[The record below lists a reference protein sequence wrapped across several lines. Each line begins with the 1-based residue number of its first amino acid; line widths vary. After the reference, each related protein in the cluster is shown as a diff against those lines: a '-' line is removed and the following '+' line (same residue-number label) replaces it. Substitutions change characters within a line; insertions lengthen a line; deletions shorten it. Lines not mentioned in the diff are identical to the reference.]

1 MGIILAFSAYFFV
14 ANRRQSKGKKIIER
28 TVSVEDY
35 EHEVTRL
42 KNLPGGF
49 PVHIL
54 EVNG

>member
-42 KNLPGGF
+42 KKLPGGF